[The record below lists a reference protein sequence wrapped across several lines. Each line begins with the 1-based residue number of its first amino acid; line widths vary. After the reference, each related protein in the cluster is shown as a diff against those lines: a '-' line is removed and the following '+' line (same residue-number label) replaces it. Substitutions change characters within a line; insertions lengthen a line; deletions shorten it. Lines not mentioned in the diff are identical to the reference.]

1 MDFIINSNII
11 VNMEWKILWMKHMNP
26 NLDVIEHVRYIAF
39 PSHNARTSR
48 LFSFLLVWNYIISSW
63 YVVTQYS

>member
-26 NLDVIEHVRYIAF
+26 NPDVIEKVHYIAF
-39 PSHNARTSR
+39 
-48 LFSFLLVWNYIISSW
+48 
-63 YVVTQYS
+63 